1 MQWVIYE
8 LSRRSDIQ
16 STLRDE
22 VLSVVSRGTAPN
34 AEQVQKM
41 PYLKA
46 FIKEVLRLGFGC
58 LLFQLNTT
66 SRSLL
71 SF

>member
-8 LSRRSDIQ
+8 LSRRPSMQ

-22 VLSVVSRGTAPN
+22 VLSVVPRGTTPT
-34 AEQVQKM
+34 AEQLQKM

-46 FIKEVLRLGFGC
+46 FIKEVLRLG
-58 LLFQLNTT
+58 
-66 SRSLL
+66 
-71 SF
+71 